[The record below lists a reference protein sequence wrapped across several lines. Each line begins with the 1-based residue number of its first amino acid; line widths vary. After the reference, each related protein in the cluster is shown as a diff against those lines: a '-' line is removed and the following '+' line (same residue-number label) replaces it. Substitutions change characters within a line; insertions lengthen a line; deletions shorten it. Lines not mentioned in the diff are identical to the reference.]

1 MRNST
6 RMLGLTAAALLAVV
20 SSTLNAALPAMLD
33 GKELPT
39 LAPLIEKV
47 SPAVVNI
54 AVSGEAGPPSPLCQ
68 DPFFS
73 QFPQCQNREFRG
85 GGSGVIVDADNGYIL
100 TNHHVVENASTIRI
114 TLLDNRTLEGEVIGS
129 DPLTDIAVLKVKPNN
144 LQAMPLADSD
154 QARVGDFVVAIG
166 NPFGLQHTVTSGI
179 ISALGRSGINP
190 DNYEDFIQTDA
201 AINMGNSGGALI
213 NLNGELLGINSAI
226 ISNSGGSVGIGF
238 AIPVKIARGIMDQ
251 LLQYGEVRRGL
262 LGVSIQSI
270 DSDLAENLGL
280 EEARGALVSQVMPDS
295 AAEKA
300 GIMAGDVI
308 LSVNGEP
315 VTSAAELR
323 VKIGMQ
329 RAGEKVKVELVRD
342 GKRKNVTA
350 VLGQAEA
357 ESIAPAEVH
366 QGLEGAR
373 FEALG
378 SGHEQFDGTEGL
390 LVTAVEQGSPA
401 YRNGLRVNDIVLRIN
416 RQRVRTLDDLRQFA
430 TDSASLLLQIRRGNS
445 SIVLAVR

>member
-1 MRNST
+1 MTIRT
-6 RMLGLTAAALLAVV
+6 LGLTAIALLAATA
-20 SSTLNAALPAMLD
+20 STLNAALPAMLD

-100 TNHHVVENASTIRI
+100 TNNHVVENATTIRI
-114 TLLDNRTLEGEVIGS
+114 TLLDNRTLEGEVVGS
-129 DPLTDIAVLKVKPNN
+129 DPLTDIAVLKVKPSN
-144 LQAMPLADSD
+144 LQALPLANSD

-213 NLNGELLGINSAI
+213 NLKGELLGINSAI

-238 AIPVKIARGIMDQ
+238 AIPVNIASGIMEQ

-280 EEARGALVSQVMPDS
+280 DEARGALVSQVMPGS

-300 GIMAGDVI
+300 GIVAGDVI
-308 LSVNGEP
+308 LSVNGES

-329 RAGEKVKVELVRD
+329 RAGEKVKVELIRD
-342 GKRKNVTA
+342 GKRKTVTA
-350 VLGQAEA
+350 ELGQAEA
-357 ESIAPAEVH
+357 EAIAPAEVH

-416 RQRVRTLDDLRQFA
+416 RQRVRSLDDLRQFA

>member
-1 MRNST
+1 
-6 RMLGLTAAALLAVV
+6 MLGLTAAAMIAVV

-114 TLLDNRTLEGEVIGS
+114 TLLDNRTLEGEVVGS

-342 GKRKNVTA
+342 GKSKSVTA

-357 ESIAPAEVH
+357 ETIAPAELH

-373 FEALG
+373 FEALD

>member
-1 MRNST
+1 
-6 RMLGLTAAALLAVV
+6 MLGLTAAALLAVV